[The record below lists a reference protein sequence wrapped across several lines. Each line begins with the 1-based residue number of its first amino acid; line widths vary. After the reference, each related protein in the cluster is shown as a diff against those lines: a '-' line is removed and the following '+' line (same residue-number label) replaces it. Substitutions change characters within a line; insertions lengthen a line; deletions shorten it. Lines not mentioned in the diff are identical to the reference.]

1 MRILVLGASGMI
13 GSAAIRVLAE
23 KTGWEVFGT
32 VRSESLKHFFLP
44 HISERIVAGIDV
56 NDHDCLIDIM
66 GRIRPDVTV
75 NCVGLTKHKAAGN
88 EPLAAIPLNSLLPHR
103 LASLCAIAGA
113 RLIHVSTDCV
123 FSGEKGNY
131 TEIDPPDATDI
142 YAKSKSLGEVLYPHT
157 ITLRTSTIGHEL
169 QSAHGLLDWFLSQ
182 QQCKGF
188 SRAIFSGLPSVV
200 FAQIIRDVVIPRSDL
215 FGLYHVAAEGAH
227 SRPALLHPGSG
238 QRCLCASPA
247 SLVCC
252 IAWHP
257 TADSRRTSGR
267 DPDGRVA
274 CGLKERGNLVLRS
287 CRFGGCAAQRHSS
300 PGLES
305 PLSPGSLRNALTAA
319 KVRFFGQF
327 DNCVFRGETVI

>member
-88 EPLAAIPLNSLLPHR
+88 EPLAVIPLNSLLPHR

-131 TEIDPPDATDI
+131 TEIDPPDAPDI

-215 FGLYHVAAEGAH
+215 FGLYHVAGRAITKYDLLRLVAEVYSKPIEIVRDDQFIIDRSLNADQFKRATGYVAPDWPELIRIMH
-227 SRPALLHPGSG
+227 SY
-238 QRCLCASPA
+238 
-247 SLVCC
+247 
-252 IAWHP
+252 
-257 TADSRRTSGR
+257 
-267 DPDGRVA
+267 
-274 CGLKERGNLVLRS
+274 
-287 CRFGGCAAQRHSS
+287 
-300 PGLES
+300 
-305 PLSPGSLRNALTAA
+305 
-319 KVRFFGQF
+319 
-327 DNCVFRGETVI
+327 

>member
-1 MRILVLGASGMI
+1 MRVLVLGASGMI
-13 GSAAIRVLAE
+13 GSAAIRILAE

-44 HISERIVAGIDV
+44 HIAERLVAGVDV
-56 NDHDCLIDIM
+56 NDHDCLIDLM
-66 GRIRPDVTV
+66 GRMRPDVTV
-75 NCVGLTKHKAAGN
+75 NCVGLTKHKVAGS
-88 EPLAAIPLNSLLPHR
+88 ESIAAIPLNSLLPHR
-103 LASLCAIAGA
+103 LASLCAIAGT

-142 YAKSKSLGEVLYPHT
+142 YGKSKSLGEVLYPHT

-215 FGLYHVAAEGAH
+215 FGLYHVAGHPITKYDLLRLVAEVYGKPIAIVRDDQFIIDRSLNADQFKRSTGYVAPDWPELIRIMH
-227 SRPALLHPGSG
+227 SY
-238 QRCLCASPA
+238 
-247 SLVCC
+247 
-252 IAWHP
+252 
-257 TADSRRTSGR
+257 
-267 DPDGRVA
+267 
-274 CGLKERGNLVLRS
+274 
-287 CRFGGCAAQRHSS
+287 
-300 PGLES
+300 
-305 PLSPGSLRNALTAA
+305 
-319 KVRFFGQF
+319 
-327 DNCVFRGETVI
+327 

>member
-13 GSAAIRVLAE
+13 GNAVIRVLAE
-23 KTGWEVFGT
+23 KTDWEVFGT

-215 FGLYHVAAEGAH
+215 FGLYHVAGRAITKYDLLRLVAEVYGKPIEIVRDDQFIIDRSLNADRFKAATEYVAPDWPELIRIMH
-227 SRPALLHPGSG
+227 SY
-238 QRCLCASPA
+238 
-247 SLVCC
+247 
-252 IAWHP
+252 
-257 TADSRRTSGR
+257 
-267 DPDGRVA
+267 
-274 CGLKERGNLVLRS
+274 
-287 CRFGGCAAQRHSS
+287 
-300 PGLES
+300 
-305 PLSPGSLRNALTAA
+305 
-319 KVRFFGQF
+319 
-327 DNCVFRGETVI
+327 